1 MSELKIYKAS
11 AGSGKTFRLAVEYM
25 KLALTSDLNYR
36 HILAVTFTNKATAEM
51 KSRIIGEL
59 YNLSKGNRSVYMD
72 VLVSE
77 LGWPALR
84 IQHQAEKVLKRIL
97 HDYSRFSISTIDSFF
112 QRVIKSFNRE
122 LGINASYNVEL
133 DEQSILEE
141 AVDRLIHS
149 VEDDPNLL
157 AWLDAFA
164 SEKIR
169 EGKGWNLKR
178 DILRLGHE
186 IYNETFK
193 SLNEEVY
200 AKLNDRVFL
209 REYRE
214 KLFKIIALYEN
225 RLKALGQE
233 GVNLMMLEGVDV
245 NDFKSKDRGPAAG
258 FKKMKE
264 LTFALNVTTLKS
276 VDDVSAWVTA
286 STKEPLKSKLTGFVE
301 EKLMPR
307 MAEAVRLVETELRN
321 YNTARLIISQLYTLG
336 ILVDLRKAVKE
347 ICREKGVILISDS
360 GHLLKSVIDDSEIPF
375 IYEKTGTI
383 YNHFMIDEFQD
394 TSGLQWNNFKPLIA
408 NSLSEDNLGMVVGDV
423 KQAIYRWRSGD
434 WRLLSGKLDESF
446 PAFGIH
452 NEVMKSNWRSFGK
465 VIRFNNTL
473 FRLIPELLQ
482 KHITGELAG
491 AGIDEN
497 PVDITIPE
505 VYADSVQEVSNKDSD
520 DLGYIRVK
528 FLENKT
534 DKKAENLELILTE
547 LVESVKILQDK
558 GVKAYEMAILV
569 RERREAR
576 MIADLFLEE
585 KGKTENA
592 LYNFDILSSESL
604 YIVNSEAIAFLISML
619 TSFLNP
625 DDKVVKAE
633 TNYLYY
639 RKIFPQL
646 KKLGKEPTLA
656 EGEEKEARSTE
667 HGAGSTEHGTRRRE
681 QGEGSR
687 EQEAASGR
695 PHASYEPDNTQQ
707 FEDINHPDNELMQFL
722 TGKGF
727 QELIAGRP
735 IQEIIYSLSEKF
747 NLFSLTNELAYLQA
761 FIDQIA
767 VFERTQASE
776 ITGFLQW
783 WADNGE
789 RFTIP
794 VSETIDAITVLTI
807 HKSKGL
813 EYTHVLVPFFNWT
826 IQPPSTPD
834 RAPLLW
840 CQPEVAPFDEMEL
853 VPVRYR
859 GDVANSIFYRE
870 YYTEKF
876 NTYIDNLNLMYVVFT
891 RARAALWIW
900 ATYSNKMNTVA
911 DLLKQAVEQQ
921 VFMGQC
927 GLKEEES
934 LPLGTYYDPEKEL
947 LEIGSVT
954 VDMVAKRRNGGDVKN
969 VLITEFEFAD
979 FRKFLTIKKRGE
991 NFFTWD
997 DKYKSVINNGKLIHE
1012 VLSLIDTTKD
1022 LERAIRRVELE
1033 GKMSAEKAKWM
1044 MSYLSELLNDPDIK
1058 SWFDGTYRVINT
1070 RNILTG
1076 PRGLRRPDRIMVGP
1090 KDTII
1095 VDYKSG
1101 EVEAENYIYQ
1111 LRSYV
1116 RELGNCGFK
1125 NVKGYIWYT
1134 RTNKRVE
1141 V

>member
-1 MSELKIYKAS
+1 
-11 AGSGKTFRLAVEYM
+11 M

-72 VLVSE
+72 VLVEE
-77 LGWPALR
+77 LGWSALR
-84 IQHQAEKVLKRIL
+84 IQDQAGKVLKRIL

-122 LGINASYNVEL
+122 LGINAAYNVEL
-133 DEQSILEE
+133 DEMSILEE

-214 KLFKIIALYEN
+214 KLFKIIARYEN

-233 GVNLMMLEGVDV
+233 GVNLMMLEGLSPD
-245 NDFKSKDRGPAAG
+245 DFKMKERGPAAG

-264 LTFALNVTTLKS
+264 MTFALNVTTLKS

-286 STKEPLKSKLTGFVE
+286 STKEPLKTRLTSFVE
-301 EKLMPR
+301 DKLMPR
-307 MAEAVRLVETELRN
+307 MAEAVKLVETELRD
-321 YNTARLIISQLYTLG
+321 YNTARLIVSQLYTLG

-375 IYEKTGTI
+375 IYEKTGSV

-394 TSGLQWNNFKPLIA
+394 TSGLQWNNFKPLIG
-408 NSLSEDNLGMVVGDV
+408 NSLAEDNLGMVVGDV

-482 KHITGELAG
+482 KHIMGELAG
-491 AGIDEN
+491 AGIEEN

-520 DLGYIRVK
+520 DLGYIRAR
-528 FLENKT
+528 FLENKA
-534 DKKAENLELILTE
+534 DKKTENLELILTE

-558 GVKAYEMAILV
+558 GVKAHEMAILV

-585 KGKTENA
+585 KGKPENA

-625 DDKVVKAE
+625 DDKVVRAE

-646 KKLGKEPTLA
+646 KKLGKEPRLA
-656 EGEEKEARSTE
+656 WSME
-667 HGAGSTEHGTRRRE
+667 HGAWSE
-681 QGEGSR
+681 
-687 EQEAASGR
+687 EQEISSISHTSGSLPQAPSPL
-695 PHASYEPDNTQQ
+695 PHASYEPDSYQQ
-707 FEDINHPDNELMQFL
+707 FEDISHPDNELMQFL

-826 IQPPSTPD
+826 IQPPTTPD

-840 CQPEVAPFDEMEL
+840 CQPSVAPFDEMEL

-859 GDVANSIFYRE
+859 TDVANSIFYRE

-900 ATYSNKMNTVA
+900 ASYTSKLTTVG
-911 DLLKQAVEQQ
+911 DLLKSAVEQQ
-921 VFMGQC
+921 VFMGDC

-934 LPLGTYYDPEKEL
+934 LPLGTYYDPDKEL

-979 FRKFLTIKKRGE
+979 FRKFLSIKKRGE
-991 NFFTWD
+991 NFFSWD
-997 DKYKSVINNGKLIHE
+997 DKHKSGINNGKLIHE
-1012 VLSLIDTTKD
+1012 VLSLIDTTED
-1022 LERAIRRVELE
+1022 LERAIRKVELE
-1033 GKMSAEKAKWM
+1033 GKMNADKAKWM
-1044 MSYLSELLNDPDIK
+1044 MSYLSELLSDPEIK
-1058 SWFDGTYRVINT
+1058 SWFDGTYKVINA

-1076 PRGLRRPDRIMVGP
+1076 PRGLRRPDRIMAGP
-1090 KDTII
+1090 EGTII

-1101 EVEAENYIYQ
+1101 EVESENYVFQ

-1116 RELGNCGFK
+1116 RDLANCGYK
-1125 NVKGYIWYT
+1125 NVNGYIWYT